1 MPDLALALIPGHG
14 NRPGRY
20 DPGAVG
26 THAGLRVEEAGR
38 VRTLALYIAEAARAA
53 GLPCTRHG
61 EETQY
66 RDRQASAVAA
76 HAGTRTIVLLHLHFN
91 AGLAGR
97 GSDYGLVLHDPRS
110 SAGAATARKLAASI
124 PAAMA
129 ARGIPAF
136 RSQRVTAAV
145 RPTWDRAAN
154 LLEPAWAVPNAHAVL
169 LEPAFLDHPA
179 GVAAVADDATL
190 AALAAGI
197 VAAFAAPA

>member
-26 THAGLRVEEAGR
+26 THAGLQVTEAGR
-38 VRTLALYIAEAARAA
+38 AWLLAYYTAQAALAA

-61 EETQY
+61 LDTLY
-66 RDRQASAVAA
+66 RDRQAAALTA
-76 HAGTRTIVLLHLHFN
+76 HAGTPTIVLLHLHFN

-97 GSDYGLVLHDPRS
+97 GSDYGLILHDPRS

-124 PAAMA
+124 PATMA
-129 ARGIPAF
+129 ARGISAF
-136 RSQRVTAAV
+136 RSQRVTAAA

-154 LLEPAWAVPNAHAVL
+154 LLEPAWPVPNAHAVL
-169 LEPAFLDHPA
+169 LEPAFLDHPD
-179 GVAAVADDATL
+179 GVAAVADDAAL
-190 AALAAGI
+190 VALAAGI
-197 VAAFAAPA
+197 VAAFTAPA